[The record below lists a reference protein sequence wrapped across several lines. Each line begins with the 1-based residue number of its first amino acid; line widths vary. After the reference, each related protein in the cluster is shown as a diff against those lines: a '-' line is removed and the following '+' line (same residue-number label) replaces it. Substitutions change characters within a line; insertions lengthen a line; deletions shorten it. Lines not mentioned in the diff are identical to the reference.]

1 MKEVNCCRKKIRG
14 KSKTEK
20 GRKEKRHRAEWRG
33 CGLCARAWHEK
44 ASLAARPSCG
54 SCISHKSNLKQCSAR
69 TRFGTAKVQ
78 QELKV
83 ILQKQWRD
91 LGNRQARALGK
102 VLFHI
107 DCERTKDT
115 RGVNLAVIFA
125 SKLVWPYYDAVEIH

>member
-1 MKEVNCCRKKIRG
+1 MCQSMAREGV
-14 KSKTEK
+14 
-20 GRKEKRHRAEWRG
+20 WLP
-33 CGLCARAWHEK
+33 GLPAGAAFPTK
-44 ASLAARPSCG
+44 ADLR
-54 SCISHKSNLKQCSAR
+54 QCSAR

-115 RGVNLAVIFA
+115 RGVNLAIFFA
-125 SKLVWPYYDAVEIH
+125 SRLVRPYYDAVEIHYRGKLVRTEDFAISSYFF

>member
-1 MKEVNCCRKKIRG
+1 MACVPEHGMRRRLWLPG
-14 KSKTEK
+14 HPAGAAFPT
-20 GRKEKRHRAEWRG
+20 
-33 CGLCARAWHEK
+33 K
-44 ASLAARPSCG
+44 AD
-54 SCISHKSNLKQCSAR
+54 LKQCSAR

-125 SKLVWPYYDAVEIH
+125 SKLVWPYYDAVEIYYRGKLVRTEDCHFFLFLVVYTSVFLLH